1 MNLQPIEDIL
11 ATQERINREK
21 AALLNSGNPAAF
33 VQPYVPPD
41 SDSPPN
47 IIAISGAQRGP
58 APVRGQ
64 NESWES
70 FQRRTADWAYQQP
83 SYASNELEANLEI
96 DRLDRYKQL
105 ESLGVEVYAQRDS
118 IFRNYYYPTSVS
130 YPVLPA
136 TYTYLADF
144 DRRNPGVIASRYG
157 ADWKTIFKSVP
168 TTIPTGVVVQKKTVE

>member
-41 SDSPPN
+41 SGSPAN
-47 IIAISGAQRGP
+47 IIAITGAQRGP

-70 FQRRTADWAYQQP
+70 FQDARLIGLI
-83 SYASNELEANLEI
+83 SNHRMHPMN
-96 DRLDRYKQL
+96 
-105 ESLGVEVYAQRDS
+105 
-118 IFRNYYYPTSVS
+118 
-130 YPVLPA
+130 
-136 TYTYLADF
+136 
-144 DRRNPGVIASRYG
+144 
-157 ADWKTIFKSVP
+157 WKPI
-168 TTIPTGVVVQKKTVE
+168 